1 MATAFESIGRMEEIH
16 HDDEDL
22 LGLLTTLED
31 ATDIRIDEKDIMEG
45 GDSQKIPA
53 DRQLELFY
61 RAKEGDADAA
71 EELITSLT
79 NFIYF
84 FNRKTGLYFSN
95 DEALE
100 IGYLG
105 IAQAFDN
112 FDINRKVLFSTHAC
126 NHIRWGILNEIR
138 RRKRVIGHE
147 KSSDTFLKWH
157 PSGADHSQVV
167 ENAID
172 SEERMLK
179 KRKLLGFLDM
189 SAAKIILYR
198 SGAMDGKKYTQEETA
213 EKMGLSKQRVGQIE
227 QVATDTI
234 QTAIENNG
242 VLPVSAIV
250 NKIERDDQRIAAV
263 LREMHGINKYRET
276 HSVKE
281 MMQRYSMSQSGI
293 TSLRAQAKSRL
304 LLASGIIGPDHN
316 LQKVINMIKDKG
328 KNKNKTIRSLGED
341 VRKKIF
347 TALSSTQ
354 NELHR
359 DILAYRLGQHE
370 NGRIATQRETAE
382 ALGNTE
388 ANIQMGEM
396 LAIPELCTHYLLQ
409 DSESTQAQKGYVT
422 LLEILNT
429 TKNAAIRKAALRIL
443 DSRHVGRIG
452 EAIESLPVSRQRI
465 IMRTLHPEEQY
476 PDTLDRNEK
485 RKIQYEQKVELLD
498 IMETMADFMGIPQ
511 YENPTMQK
519 ISEYNMTRASI
530 EAIAEDSEITEIK
543 SIIEKIRKEHM
554 ATAVFLEMRLGI
566 GREKKASYREIQE
579 KTKLPL
585 QTVHTMLSNTL
596 HTLDKKLSYARKKD
610 TKTTL
615 P

>member
-1 MATAFESIGRMEEIH
+1 MATAFESIGRMEEVH

-31 ATDIRIDEKDIMEG
+31 ATDIHIDEKDSIEDE
-45 GDSQKIPA
+45 DSQKIPA
-53 DRQLELFY
+53 DRQLELFC

-84 FNRKTGLYFSN
+84 FNRKTGLYLSD

-138 RRKRVIGHE
+138 RRKRVIDHE
-147 KSSDTFLKWH
+147 KSSDTFLEWY

-179 KRKLLGFLDM
+179 KRKLLGFLDI

-198 SGAMDGKKYTQEETA
+198 SGAMDGKEYTQEETA

-250 NKIERDDQRIAAV
+250 NKIERDDQRIAVV
-263 LREMHGINKYRET
+263 LREIHGINKYRET

-281 MMQRYSMSQSGI
+281 MMERYSMSQSGI

-316 LQKVINMIKDKG
+316 LQKVIDMIKDKG
-328 KNKNKTIRSLGED
+328 KNKNKTIGSLGED
-341 VRKKIF
+341 VRKKIS

-382 ALGNTE
+382 ALGHTE

-429 TKNAAIRKAALRIL
+429 TKDAAIRKAALRIL

-465 IMRTLHPEEQY
+465 IMRTLHPEEQC

-485 RKIQYEQKVELLD
+485 RKIQYEQKIELLD
-498 IMETMADFMGIPQ
+498 VMETMADFMGIPQ
-511 YENPTMQK
+511 YENPTIQK

-530 EAIAEDSEITEIK
+530 EAITEDSEISEIK

-579 KTKLPL
+579 TTKLPL
-585 QTVHTMLSNTL
+585 QTVHTMLSDAL

-610 TKTTL
+610 AKTTL